1 MCVYS
6 LYVAYNKSCVTG
18 YHWSQLRLPSVQ
30 ENVPANSSAEQE
42 LVASPYGQLLTEP
55 TSVKPFQHSYT
66 INQLTN
72 KPTILEFNS
81 FYQENTISNLHLQ
94 KQGTVKTPRLVIAPY
109 DQSSKLWTSEFP
121 SRHQVRIAPS
131 RQFSPTSTCLQR
143 RRGRGE
149 ISDGNRMQANL

>member
-1 MCVYS
+1 MAILKAKTGCGVS
-6 LYVAYNKSCVTG
+6 FDAHVAAQQ
-18 YHWSQLRLPSVQ
+18 HW
-30 ENVPANSSAEQE
+30 NSGH
-42 LVASPYGQLLTEP
+42 VC

-81 FYQENTISNLHLQ
+81 FYQENSISNLHLQ
-94 KQGTVKTPRLVIAPY
+94 KQGIVKTPTLVIAPY

-143 RRGRGE
+143 RRGRGKFP
-149 ISDGNRMQANL
+149 DGNRMPANL